1 MADTSELRILICAP
15 LGKDAELVAAVLG
28 NAGFSCCTCK
38 DLAELVGELHNG
50 VGAVLAV
57 EEVLSPTDSISLCEY
72 IAQQPTWS
80 DLPIV
85 VLTKQGGKSPWI
97 QGAYDRLGNLTLVER
112 PVRAS
117 TLISAARST
126 LRARQRQYENRKADQ
141 RKDEFLAML
150 GHELRNP
157 LAPIGAAAQLLS
169 LVSSEPERVKRSSE
183 IIVRQVRHMTGL
195 IDDLL
200 DVSRVTRGLIKL
212 DKTLLDMRDILSEAM
227 EQVGPSLRARQ
238 HHVSLHVP
246 PDPAPVQGDRKRL
259 IQVVANVLNNA
270 CKYTPEGGN
279 ITVQL
284 EMQPDSVTIEI
295 SDDGIGMTPELVLRV
310 FELFTQAER
319 TSDRTQGGLGLGL
332 SIVQSLIESHGGT
345 VRARSDGLGM
355 GSTFTIRLPHIR
367 NQAVADSAQDAKSNL
382 LPAASTPLRVMI
394 VDDNADAAST
404 MEMMLDASGYDVTV
418 CWTAASAI
426 EHARKIS
433 PQVCLLDIG
442 LPDMDGT
449 ELARQIRK
457 MPETQAAVLIA
468 VTGYG
473 QEQDRTK
480 TRAAGFDHHFVKPVT
495 FSQLLALLAKIP
507 ENRPQ

>member
-1 MADTSELRILICAP
+1 MTEATELRILICTP

-28 NAGFSCCTCK
+28 NAGFSCCICK
-38 DLAELVGELHNG
+38 DLTELVRELHNG

-57 EEVLSPTDSISLCEY
+57 EEVLSPTDSMSLCEY

-80 DLPIV
+80 DLPV
-85 VLTKQGGKSPWI
+85 VVMTKPGGKSPWI

-126 LRARQRQYENRKADQ
+126 LRARQRQYEIRKADQ

-157 LAPIGAAAQLLS
+157 LAPIGTAAQLLS
-169 LVSSEPERVKRSSE
+169 LVSSDPEKVKRSSE

-212 DKTLLDMRDILSEAM
+212 DKTQLDMRQILAEAM
-227 EQVGPSLRARQ
+227 EQVGPSIRARRHCIALQ
-238 HHVSLHVP
+238 LP
-246 PDPAPVQGDRKRL
+246 PDPAPVLGDRKRL

-270 CKYTPEGGN
+270 SKYTPEGGN
-279 ITVQL
+279 ISMRLEVQPHSL
-284 EMQPDSVTIEI
+284 IVEI
-295 SDDGIGMTPELVLRV
+295 SDNGIGMTAEMVLHV

-332 SIVQSLIESHGGT
+332 SIVQSLIESHGGS
-345 VRARSDGLGM
+345 VRAKSDGLGM
-355 GSTFTIRLPHIR
+355 GSVFTIRLPRIR
-367 NQAVADSAQDAKSNL
+367 TQSIVDNGQDARNNL
-382 LPAASTPLRVMI
+382 LPPALTPLRVMI

-404 MEMMLDASGYDVTV
+404 MQMLLDARGYAASV
-418 CWTAASAI
+418 CLTAASAI
-426 EHARKIS
+426 EHAKDIC

-442 LPDMDGT
+442 LPDMDGA
-449 ELARQIRK
+449 ELARKLRE
-457 MPETQAAVLIA
+457 MPETETAVLIA

-473 QEQDRTK
+473 QEQDRAK
-480 TRAAGFDHHFVKPVT
+480 TQAAGFDHHFVKPVAT
-495 FSQLLALLAKIP
+495 GELLALLAKIS
-507 ENRPQ
+507 